1 MREYE
6 ATVIVQPEI
15 TDEGVRAIC
24 DRVDGLLTKNDAIRL
39 LYDDQ
44 GRKRLAYEIRNFQK
58 GRYLLLSFLDGGSVV
73 PDLERMLRLEES
85 VLRYLTVQVSDHVED
100 IEARVA
106 QAAEEERIRE
116 ERAAERAAREAVE
129 AEERAVREAEE
140 EARRAEE
147 DARRAEAAKAE
158 PAATGDDAA
167 AGDSDATTGDSDAA
181 AGDSD
186 ATTGGDSAAA
196 SDDAVAADD
205 DAAKAGDDP
214 APDAKE
220 KD

>member
-58 GRYLLLSFLDGGSVV
+58 GRYLLLSFLDSGSVV

-85 VLRYLTVQVSDHVED
+85 VLRYLTVQVSDCVVD
-100 IEARVA
+100 IEARKA

-129 AEERAVREAEE
+129 AEERAAREAEEETRRAEE
-140 EARRAEE
+140 EARRAE
-147 DARRAEAAKAE
+147 AAEAA
-158 PAATGDDAA
+158 PAATDDEAADGDAAA
-167 AGDSDATTGDSDAA
+167 AGD
-181 AGDSD
+181 
-186 ATTGGDSAAA
+186 DSAAA
-196 SDDAVAADD
+196 SDEAVASDGAAASDDVAAAKD
-205 DAAKAGDDP
+205 DAPKAGDDP